1 MNAPFMEADGEAIN
15 ARAVFVTPYPEH
27 VAELGEIAMLDAFE
41 IGDNPDE
48 WDRYTAEAI
57 EGAAVYLV
65 LPEEVRPSVSKQDLV
80 RALSRFTREH
90 GASLAIVDNYNVLG
104 SAGYFETSAEA
115 VEKPQR
121 ERRQVARA
129 RQVQAAIANHALQLD
144 RVEGLAVGIPVGL
157 LNKSSLRGNALI
169 EVEKPKARL
178 E

>member
-1 MNAPFMEADGEAIN
+1 MNAPFMEADGEASN
-15 ARAVFVTPYPEH
+15 ARAVFVTLYHEH
-27 VAELGEIAMLDAFE
+27 VAELGEIAMLDAFD

-65 LPEEVRPSVSKQDLV
+65 LPEEVRPSVIKQDLV

-115 VEKPQR
+115 VEK
-121 ERRQVARA
+121 A
-129 RQVQAAIANHALQLD
+129 
-144 RVEGLAVGIPVGL
+144 IPVADWLKATRKSLGRWAPVL
-157 LNKSSLRGNALI
+157 LDDCDPSTRTEYLIKGIERGISIQGVPPLLFPRASA
-169 EVEKPKARL
+169 P
-178 E
+178 